1 MTYEEELTYEYLKL
15 LGMEDIHETTEAE
28 LKKLYLK
35 QAKLYHPD
43 TTSNEEYKNGEMF
56 SKIKNAY
63 DYLTFDINKTNDC
76 IKGILNPYQNYY
88 NYNNN
93 YSGYQ
98 NAYNYY
104 NFNYDNDNNN
114 IKIEDHVSPIML
126 LLSFLSPFIGLLLFM
141 MLRKIFKKSA
151 YTYLLVS
158 ILSLIIS
165 TVIFILRFI

>member
-76 IKGILNPYQNYY
+76 IKGILNPYQNYNY
-88 NYNNN
+88 SNYNNN
-93 YSGYQ
+93 YQ

-141 MLRKIFKKSA
+141 MLRKILKKSA